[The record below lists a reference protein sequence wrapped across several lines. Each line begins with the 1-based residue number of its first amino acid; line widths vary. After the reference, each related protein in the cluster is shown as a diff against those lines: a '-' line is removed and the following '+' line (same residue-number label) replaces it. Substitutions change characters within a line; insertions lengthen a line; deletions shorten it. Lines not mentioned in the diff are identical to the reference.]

1 MNYTKNL
8 SHNQLNAYIAKLIN
22 KVYRVLPIYE
32 EDGKTEQ
39 LSNKI
44 DGLLRC
50 IDGFLCSYQCDEDL
64 SLDIISYMQE
74 LQFADTHEEI
84 RSCVLKVCNLL
95 DKIKVGD

>member
-22 KVYRVLPIYE
+22 KVYSVLPIYE

-44 DGLLRC
+44 
-50 IDGFLCSYQCDEDL
+50 
-64 SLDIISYMQE
+64 
-74 LQFADTHEEI
+74 A
-84 RSCVLKVCNLL
+84 
-95 DKIKVGD
+95 